1 MSRLEIE
8 PSKTQMKVQ
17 EFLIAERKN
26 LSSWIFI
33 GKFCFFATSAIVVG
47 GSLPILASG
56 VFLFA
61 ETYVKPT
68 NI

>member
-1 MSRLEIE
+1 
-8 PSKTQMKVQ
+8 MKVR
-17 EFLIAERKN
+17 EFLIAEQKN
-26 LSSWIFI
+26 LPSWIFI